1 MWRVQRDIITE
12 QANKVKDALAG
23 DTVKM
28 LPEGEPDGERPRF
41 RMRKENKYAKAASAA
56 GGAVAGLMML
66 YASSFIANSIVKQ
79 LRGSG
84 GSFDPIGALMEGETV
99 PEKLGNLAGEVL
111 GATSMGQAAA
121 ALYPEYGI
129 ELPGTDIRTP
139 ARAELFGENDPTR
152 YGTGG
157 IFNLIE
163 GGLEKPLTSFVTPWG
178 GSQIDKTIKGIKGL
192 MEEGVYTKNG
202 QLKYP
207 VERNAENTV
216 KGLLFGRSGF
226 QENSRYYDEELSPL
240 SENQTEE
247 YKNAEDGH
255 QYWEDILQERIKNR
269 EEQAQRPNGVRVEMD
284 GATYVLPEGLG
295 TEYEAF
301 LERNEEKGKE
311 MLRSGEY
318 TIQDIFGEKSVKVK
332 VKKFYKDM
340 TPEEQASAE
349 AYIGGKNGTAEE
361 KEKELQNLKNNKKPL
376 YKEYSVS
383 GTEYAALPEDVRE
396 KVDEKLRTELR
407 KEAKEKYADRIVS
420 EAVEVY

>member
-1 MWRVQRDIITE
+1 MAERFSDVYSQFDTKLFQQPKKFALWMLGALDEAGTRYIWDAAYRKGEIDGAKSPARYADDVTRRMVAGRGIGEMPLWQKSKLLSDIAPFTLEVGNMWRVQRDIITE

-157 IFNLIE
+157 IF
-163 GGLEKPLTSFVTPWG
+163 
-178 GSQIDKTIKGIKGL
+178 
-192 MEEGVYTKNG
+192 
-202 QLKYP
+202 QL
-207 VERNAENTV
+207 
-216 KGLLFGRSGF
+216 
-226 QENSRYYDEELSPL
+226 D
-240 SENQTEE
+240 
-247 YKNAEDGH
+247 
-255 QYWEDILQERIKNR
+255 
-269 EEQAQRPNGVRVEMD
+269 
-284 GATYVLPEGLG
+284 
-295 TEYEAF
+295 
-301 LERNEEKGKE
+301 
-311 MLRSGEY
+311 
-318 TIQDIFGEKSVKVK
+318 
-332 VKKFYKDM
+332 
-340 TPEEQASAE
+340 
-349 AYIGGKNGTAEE
+349 
-361 KEKELQNLKNNKKPL
+361 
-376 YKEYSVS
+376 
-383 GTEYAALPEDVRE
+383 
-396 KVDEKLRTELR
+396 
-407 KEAKEKYADRIVS
+407 
-420 EAVEVY
+420 